1 MMFIHLLISF
11 IINIINM
18 FILKHHEHQGI
29 NSVIN
34 ITLILNIEIIVI
46 NISEIMIILHITNI
60 LITILI
66 VNRQGSDTLF
76 KDTSPASLKE
86 HRHQLKTA
94 EQQAEADDGQNDLKP
109 TATKSDSSMTSFAEF
124 LDSEEETGVV
134 VEKLNRER
142 ASIISSLASLN
153 RSWS

>member
-1 MMFIHLLISF
+1 M
-11 IINIINM
+11 
-18 FILKHHEHQGI
+18 KHNEHQGFNI
-29 NSVIN
+29 VIN

-66 VNRQGSDTLF
+66 VNFYPPRQGIDTLF

-94 EQQAEADDGQNDLKP
+94 EQQAEADDGQNDLKS
-109 TATKSDSSMTSFAEF
+109 TTTKSDSSMTSFAEF

-134 VEKLNRER
+134 VEKLNKEH
-142 ASIISSLASLN
+142 ASIISSLTSLN
-153 RSWS
+153 RSWSESTWKIKHRINV